1 MKKWESLSIRVKLT
15 SAFLFTLLILFF
27 INVFLYM
34 NVNTML
40 ERVNE
45 VYKSNSSL
53 TELSETLERVQY
65 SMEEYLGVKSTDTL
79 EAYYQNCQ
87 ELNQQLCNL
96 NDEICGN
103 EILMMERN
111 IRRMSLEY
119 LRVADEAM
127 QAKRG
132 RNIERYGQ
140 KFEEASQKFEDI
152 SEWIY
157 SLNNLQFQANTESY
171 LTLVGALRTLEKF
184 SLVILLLA
192 GIANAFLIYVLARNI
207 TGPLTTLAWTAD
219 QVAGG
224 CLDVEKVRVRG
235 RDEVAT
241 VAGAFNQ
248 MVESIRIYLDKTK
261 ENMEKEAAMKE
272 KQLMMESHLKD
283 AQLKYLQ
290 AQINPHFLFNTLNAG
305 AQLAMMEGAEK
316 TCLFVENMADFF
328 RYNVKKINQEATLQ
342 EELEL
347 VNSYLYIMN
356 VRFSGEI
363 HFRSQVEEELLQIKV
378 PSMILQPIVENAV
391 TYGIRGIDWE
401 GWISLTAER
410 KEERIRIS
418 ICDNGTGMSSE
429 KIREV
434 MEGRPRETDLSR
446 NSTGIGLV
454 NVISRLRLHCNTEDV
469 LEIRS
474 GGKDKGTEVILYL
487 PYPETEKGE
496 NDV

>member
-1 MKKWESLSIRVKLT
+1 MKKWESLSIRFKLT

-27 INVFLYM
+27 INLFLYL
-34 NVNTML
+34 NVNSML
-40 ERVNE
+40 EQVNE
-45 VYKSNSSL
+45 VYQSNSSL
-53 TELSETLERVQY
+53 NSLSETLETVQN
-65 SMEEYLGVKSTDTL
+65 SMTEYLSVKSTDTL
-79 EAYYQNCQ
+79 DAYYQSCQ
-87 ELNQQLCNL
+87 ELNQQLQSL
-96 NDEICGN
+96 NGNICGN
-103 EILMMERN
+103 EMLMMERN
-111 IRRMSLEY
+111 IRNMTEEY
-119 LRVADEAM
+119 LSVTDEAM

-140 KFEEASQKFEDI
+140 KYEEASRKFEYI
-152 SEWIY
+152 NEWIY
-157 SLNNLQFQANTESY
+157 SLNNLRFEANTDSY
-171 LTLVGALRTLEKF
+171 LTLVGALHIFKNF
-184 SLVILLLA
+184 SLVILILA
-192 GIANAFLIYVLARNI
+192 GLANVLLIYMLAKNI
-207 TGPLTTLAWTAD
+207 TGPLTMLAGTAN

-224 CLDVEKVRVRG
+224 RLDVDLVQVQG
-235 RDEVAT
+235 RDEVAVVT
-241 VAGAFNQ
+241 RAFNQ
-248 MVESIRIYLDKTK
+248 MIESIRLNLELTK

-347 VNSYLYIMN
+347 VDSYLYIMN

-363 HFRSQVEEELLQIKV
+363 HFSSRVDPELLRVKV

-391 TYGIRGIDWE
+391 SYGIRGIDWE
-401 GWISLTAER
+401 GWILLTAEW
-410 KEERIRIS
+410 EEGRIRIS
-418 ICDNGTGMSSE
+418 IRDNGVGMSKE

-434 MEGRPRETDLSR
+434 MEGKTPRTDLSR
-446 NSTGIGLV
+446 NSTGIGLG
-454 NVISRLRLHCNTEDV
+454 NVISRLRLYYNTERV

-474 GGKDKGTEVILYL
+474 EGENRGTEVILYL
-487 PYPETEKGE
+487 PDSEMGE
-496 NDV
+496 GEEHV